1 MARTD
6 SAAPSG
12 THAGVDPEAL
22 WLATERP
29 RRGRPPAHT
38 RAEITATAVAIA
50 DAEGLAAVT
59 MRAVA
64 ARLGAG
70 TMSLYS
76 YVPNKETLLELMI
89 DEVSGDHRLP
99 TAPTGDW
106 RSDLRRIAHEQRTI
120 MRRHPWLPAALPAR
134 QTLGP
139 NTLVVLDHVLAVMTP
154 TGLDAQARLETFSLL
169 TGFVASHVSY
179 ELAQERAIEEAG
191 RTPGEILDAQT
202 RYLRAAVAR
211 GDHAHLAQ
219 ALAAPGGDQNPQAV
233 FDRLLDRVINGIAL
247 ESE

>member
-1 MARTD
+1 MGRAD
-6 SAAPSG
+6 SSG
-12 THAGVDPEAL
+12 TQTGVDPESL
-22 WLATERP
+22 WSPAERP
-29 RRGRPPAHT
+29 RRGRPPARS
-38 RAEITATAVAIA
+38 RAAITASAVAIA

-64 ARLGAG
+64 TRLGAG

-99 TAPTGDW
+99 AEPSGDW
-106 RSDLRRIAHEQRTI
+106 RCDLREIAHEQRAI

-139 NTLVVLDHVLAVMTP
+139 NTLAVLDYALAALAP

-169 TGFVASHVSY
+169 TGFVASHMSY
-179 ELAQERAIEEAG
+179 ELAREHAVEAAG
-191 RTPGEILDAQT
+191 RTPGELLDAQA
-202 RYLRAAVAR
+202 RYLRSAVAH
-211 GDHAHLAQ
+211 GSYPHLAQ
-219 ALAAPGGDQNPQAV
+219 ALAEPGGSQNPQAV
-233 FDRLLDRVINGIAL
+233 FDRLLDRVINGIAPGA
-247 ESE
+247 